1 MKVKHQKEGGKK
13 GSRAFVTPW
22 GGNVDDL
29 AVGRGRPG
37 AILRRVNGVQIHKY
51 ILMKVLRSQ
60 HPWLRDQVAYRREK
74 KLAKFSKASKVR
86 GPLLARDDRGLA
98 GEDPDEL

>member
-1 MKVKHQKEGGKK
+1 MEPTSESQKQKRRGKK

-37 AILRRVNGVQIHKY
+37 AILRCVNGVQIHKY
-51 ILMKVLRSQ
+51 IIMKVLRSQ
-60 HPWLRDQVAYRREK
+60 H
-74 KLAKFSKASKVR
+74 R
-86 GPLLARDDRGLA
+86 GCVVKWPT
-98 GEDPDEL
+98 DERKS